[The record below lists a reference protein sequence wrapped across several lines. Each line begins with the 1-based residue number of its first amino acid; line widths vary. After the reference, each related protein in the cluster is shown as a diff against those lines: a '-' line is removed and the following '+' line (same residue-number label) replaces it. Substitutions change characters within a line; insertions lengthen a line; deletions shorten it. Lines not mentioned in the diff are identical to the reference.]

1 MPKKFAFPAVFLLLS
16 ASLTTMVCSTIGQE
30 QTVLMKIAGIR
41 GNPSSGQ
48 VIVILKEENGLRI
61 LPIVVGED
69 QALSIHLGYEG
80 VPAPRP
86 LTHDLLAKILQTVE
100 TQVEKIVIT
109 ELREGTYYAEIVLQ
123 HSQKTHKIDARPS
136 DAIALALRVEAP
148 IYCHSGLL
156 QQKAEQES
164 ETDLPPHTV
173 AQGLGFIVQDLTP
186 SLAQFFGRKE
196 GVLISEVRASSP
208 AEKAGL
214 RAGDVVIRV
223 NEVDIDAMRAFVDQL
238 VAQKSSPNL
247 AIEYLREGEA
257 RKTVLTK

>member
-1 MPKKFAFPAVFLLLS
+1 MQKKLAFPAVFVLLS
-16 ASLTTMVCSTIGQE
+16 ASLATMVCSTIGQE

-41 GNPSSGQ
+41 GNPSNGQ
-48 VIVILKEENGLRI
+48 VIVILKEDNGLRI

-100 TQVEKIVIT
+100 THVEKIVIT

-156 QQKAEQES
+156 QQKAEEES
-164 ETDLPPHTV
+164 ETDLPPHTI
-173 AQGLGFIVQDLTP
+173 AQGLGIIVQDLTP
-186 SLAQFFGRKE
+186 SLAQFFGRKD
-196 GVLISEVRASSP
+196 GVLISEVRENSP

-214 RAGDVVIRV
+214 RAGDVVTRI
-223 NEVDIDAMRAFVDQL
+223 NDLEIDKMQTFAEQMA
-238 VAQKSSPNL
+238 AQKSSKNL
-247 AIEYLREGEA
+247 SIEYLREGEA
-257 RKTVLTK
+257 RKAVLTK

>member
-1 MPKKFAFPAVFLLLS
+1 MLKKLAFPAILLLLS
-16 ASLTTMVCSTIGQE
+16 VSLVTVVCSTIGQE
-30 QTVLMKIAGIR
+30 QTVLVKIAGIH
-41 GNPSSGQ
+41 GNRASGQ
-48 VIVILKEENGLRI
+48 VVVILKEENGLRI

-86 LTHDLLAKILQTVE
+86 LTHDLLATILQTVE

-109 ELREGTYYAEIVLQ
+109 ELREGTYFAEIVLQ

-148 IYCHSGLL
+148 IYCHSSLL
-156 QQKAEQES
+156 QQKAELES
-164 ETDLPPHTV
+164 EADLPQHTM
-173 AQGLGFIVQDLTP
+173 AQGLGFVVQELNP

-196 GVLISEVRASSP
+196 GVLISEVRADSP
-208 AEKAGL
+208 AERAGL
-214 RAGDVVIRV
+214 RAGDVVIRL
-223 NEVDIDAMRAFVDQL
+223 NKVDIDEMQTFAAQL
-238 VAQKSSPNL
+238 AAQRSSTSL
-247 AIEYLREGEA
+247 AIEFVREGEV